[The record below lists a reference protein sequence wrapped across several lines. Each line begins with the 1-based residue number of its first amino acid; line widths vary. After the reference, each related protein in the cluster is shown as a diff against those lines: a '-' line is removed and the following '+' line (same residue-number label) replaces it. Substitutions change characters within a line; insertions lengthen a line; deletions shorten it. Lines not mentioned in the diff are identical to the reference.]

1 MPKMKTHKSTR
12 KRIKVTASGKL
23 MRKHA
28 RERHLLRKKS
38 SRRKRRLSVPGTVAA
53 ADVKRIRKLISP
65 GI

>member
-1 MPKMKTHKSTR
+1 MPKMKTHKATR
-12 KRIKVTASGKL
+12 KRIKVTSTGKL

-28 RERHLLRKKS
+28 RERHLLRKKTS
-38 SRRKRRLSVPGTVAA
+38 KRKRRLSLPGQVAK